1 MATILEI
8 LAAETAGKSYRAL
21 KYELDTEVRS
31 PYGHGEVNGQW
42 QKTAETRPSRAYVD
56 LSFVLNN
63 QGFKESE
70 PIFKY
75 FLDGSR
81 RVFKI
86 DDMAYRHARDRSVL
100 YPIIAGQIGVG
111 CLKRVDKRMSVE
123 RYIGEIVLAVP
134 ALADP
139 NNVPGFFEGLA
150 KKMNETADRF
160 QRVNCS
166 LSKILR
172 YKTAKA
178 AKSDDVKYEDL
189 GIACVQDRM
198 IEQEKVM
205 VATLVRENK
214 LRDDAFLVKDGSLEY
229 RPDVRDDK
237 QKALRFR
244 NNYRWVI
251 GVSKKF
257 NPEVCLDAK
266 GKPNPG
272 FIADLPLYQRT
283 PVAEYTNAYLGDT
296 KYAVWYVRL
305 REQKRTRT
313 AFDGIVKIEKILV
326 TKDELEYGMDSDL
339 VDLISASIINE
350 RNPTCYGSDTRWAN
364 HIYPIYLTEEFVK
377 SRYMSA
383 DSFVNLF

>member
-1 MATILEI
+1 MTKVLKILET
-8 LAAETAGKSYRAL
+8 ETAGKSYRAL
-21 KYELDTEVRS
+21 KYQLDTEVRS
-31 PYGHGEVNGQW
+31 PYEHGEVNGQW
-42 QKTAETRPSRAYVD
+42 QKTAETRPSRTYVD
-56 LSFVLNN
+56 LSPVLNN
-63 QGFKESE
+63 QGFIESE

-81 RVFKI
+81 RVFKV
-86 DDMAYRHARDRSVL
+86 DDMAYRHAKDRSVL
-100 YPIIAGQIGVG
+100 YPIIAGQIGIG
-111 CLKRVDKRMSVE
+111 CLKRVDKRMSAE
-123 RYIGEIVLAVP
+123 RYIGEMVLAVP
-134 ALADP
+134 SLADP
-139 NNVPGFFEGLA
+139 DKIPGFFEGLV
-150 KKMNETADRF
+150 KKINESSEL
-160 QRVNCS
+160 QRAHCS
-166 LSKILR
+166 FSKILR

-178 AKSDDVKYEDL
+178 ANNDDVKYEDL
-189 GIACVQDRM
+189 GIACIQDRM
-198 IEQEKVM
+198 IEQEKAM

-229 RPDVRDDK
+229 RPDARDDK

-251 GVSKKF
+251 GVSKNF

-283 PVAEYTNAYLGDT
+283 PVAEYTNTYLGDT

-326 TKDELEYGMDSDL
+326 TEDELEYGMDSDL